1 MSRARSPNR
10 DKAFEIYKQHN
21 GEILLK
27 DIATQL
33 GVSESTVRSWKNRY
47 KWDNEI
53 NATSQK
59 NKCNVADKKATK
71 ENKKTHT
78 KKLKKIENSLSDEL
92 TEKQKLFCIY
102 YIENFNA
109 TKAYQRAYECNYN
122 TANRCGPRLLGNVGI
137 KQEIDRL
144 TNECLEEQEINS
156 KLLSKRI
163 FQKYIDIAFANIT
176 DYITFGKQ
184 EREGEFGSYTV
195 NYVDLKDSNNVDGS
209 LISEVSQGK
218 DGIKIKLQ
226 DKMKAL
232 QWLSDRTDML
242 SDNDRNKLDIELLKL
257 EMQMNKIDNTQE
269 EVEEDGFIEA
279 ISKTIDEVWD
289 DED

>member
-1 MSRARSPNR
+1 MPRAPDQRVEEARKLYASGV
-10 DKAFEIYKQHN
+10 KLIEVSQK
-21 GEILLK
+21 
-27 DIATQL
+27 L
-33 GVSESTVRSWKNRY
+33 GIPVGTIRSWKNRY

-53 NATSQK
+53 SATSQK
-59 NKCNVADKKATK
+59 NKCNVANKKVIK
-71 ENKKTHT
+71 ENKETHT

-92 TEKQKLFCIY
+92 TEKQRLFCIY

-109 TKAYQRAYECNYN
+109 TKAYQKAYDCDYQ
-122 TANRCGPRLLGNVGI
+122 TARRCGSRLLTNVDI
-137 KQEIDRL
+137 KKEIDKL

-163 FQKYIDIAFANIT
+163 FQKYIDIAFADIT

-184 EREGEFGSYTV
+184 EREGEFGPYTV
-195 NYVDLKDSNNVDGS
+195 NYVDLKDSNNVDGG

>member
-33 GVSESTVRSWKNRY
+33 DVSESTVRSWKNRY
-47 KWDNEI
+47 KWDDEI
-53 NATSQK
+53 SATSQK
-59 NKCNVADKKATK
+59 NKCNVANKKVIK
-71 ENKKTHT
+71 ENKETHT
-78 KKLKKIENSLSDEL
+78 KKLKKIENSLSDKL
-92 TEKQKLFCIY
+92 TKKQRLFCIY

-109 TKAYQRAYECNYN
+109 TKAYQKAYDCDYQ
-122 TANRCGPRLLGNVGI
+122 TAMSNASRMLRNAKV

-163 FQKYIDIAFANIT
+163 FQKYIDIAFADIT

-184 EREGEFGSYTV
+184 EREGEFGPYTV
-195 NYVDLKDSNNVDGS
+195 NYVDLKDSNNVDGG

-242 SDNDRNKLDIELLKL
+242 SDKDRYKLDLEITKTELAMLKQGGD
-257 EMQMNKIDNTQE
+257 EG
-269 EVEEDGFIEA
+269 EVEDDGFIEA
-279 ISKTIDEVWD
+279 LNAQVDEVWND
-289 DED
+289 D

>member
-33 GVSESTVRSWKNRY
+33 DVSESTVRSWKNRY

-53 NATSQK
+53 SATSQK
-59 NKCNVADKKATK
+59 NKCNVANKKVIK
-71 ENKKTHT
+71 ENKETHT

-92 TEKQKLFCIY
+92 TEKQRLFCIY
-102 YIENFNA
+102 YIEDFNA
-109 TKAYQRAYECNYN
+109 TKAYQKAYDCDYQ
-122 TANRCGPRLLGNVGI
+122 TARRCGSRLLTNVDI
-137 KQEIDRL
+137 KKEIDKL

-163 FQKYIDIAFANIT
+163 FQKYIDIAFADIT

-184 EREGEFGSYTV
+184 EREGEFGPYTV
-195 NYVDLKDSNNVDGS
+195 NYVDLKDSNNVDGG

>member
-27 DIATQL
+27 DIAAQL
-33 GVSESTVRSWKNRY
+33 NVSESTVRSWKNRY
-47 KWDNEI
+47 KWDDEI
-53 NATSQK
+53 SATSQK
-59 NKCNVADKKATK
+59 NKCNVANKKVIK
-71 ENKKTHT
+71 ENKETHT
-78 KKLKKIENSLSDEL
+78 KKLKKIENSL
-92 TEKQKLFCIY
+92 TEKQRLFCIY

-109 TKAYQRAYECNYN
+109 TKAYQKAYDCNYQ
-122 TANRCGPRLLGNVGI
+122 TAMSNASRMLRNANV

-163 FQKYIDIAFANIT
+163 FQKYIDIAFADIT

-184 EREGEFGSYTV
+184 EREGEFGPYTV
-195 NYVDLKDSNNVDGS
+195 NYVDLKDSNNVDGG

-242 SDNDRNKLDIELLKL
+242 SDKDRYKLDLEITKTELAMLKQGGD
-257 EMQMNKIDNTQE
+257 EG
-269 EVEEDGFIEA
+269 EVEDDGFIEA
-279 ISKTIDEVWD
+279 LNAQVDEVWND
-289 DED
+289 D

>member
-33 GVSESTVRSWKNRY
+33 DVSESTVRSWKNRY

-53 NATSQK
+53 SATSQK
-59 NKCNVADKKATK
+59 NKCNVANKKVIK
-71 ENKKTHT
+71 ENKETHT

-92 TEKQKLFCIY
+92 TEKQRLFCIY

-109 TKAYQRAYECNYN
+109 TKAYQKAYDCDYQ
-122 TANRCGPRLLGNVGI
+122 TANRCGSRLLVNVGI

-242 SDNDRNKLDIELLKL
+242 SDKDRYKLDLEITKTELAMLKQGGD
-257 EMQMNKIDNTQE
+257 EG
-269 EVEEDGFIEA
+269 EVEDDGFIEA
-279 ISKTIDEVWD
+279 LKGTIDEVWSD
-289 DED
+289 DE